1 MRFKNMQTKL
11 YNKEGIET
19 GSIDIAERIFGLPQN
34 SDLIHQIRVGI
45 LANQRKPVAHSKNRA
60 EVSGT
65 GKKPWRQ
72 KGTGRARTG
81 SIRNPIWRGGG
92 TTFGPTGE
100 QNYTKNM
107 PKKMLKAAIAQSLS
121 AKAENIKVIEK
132 IALTEIKTQKALNLL
147 AKVNAEGRVLMVV
160 EKIDEKVDKS
170 FANIPY
176 VEITKYSELNVFD
189 TLNADTIV
197 IEKEVLKK
205 IKSWLI

>member
-1 MRFKNMQTKL
+1 MKTKT
-11 YNKEGIET
+11 YSKT
-19 GSIDIAERIFGLPQN
+19 GSKTAEIALDKEVFGLELNPTLVKQAY
-34 SDLIHQIRVGI
+34 DRY
-45 LANQRKPVAHSKNRA
+45 LANMRNSHAKTKTRGL
-60 EVSGT
+60 VSGG